1 MKRILLKSALVPAS
15 FGSET
20 RKDIIVAD
28 GRFVKI
34 ADKATDDDADGAE
47 VVDCSRFAVF
57 PAFYN
62 GHSHAAMSILRGY
75 ADDMPLQKWLQ
86 EYIWPFEAKITA
98 NDIEIAARLAVLEM
112 IKSGTVFF
120 ADMYWHREHTM
131 KVVEEMGIRASIG
144 VTFAESL
151 MSPEAIEKNFE
162 FLSKHTGES
171 DRVSLA
177 VAPHSVYT
185 VGEKLLKR
193 CAEFARSENYQ
204 VHVHLSETKQ
214 ELDDCE
220 KQYGCSPVRLLE
232 RAGMLDSNLVAAH
245 CVHFSD
251 DDMKAFVGSGAT
263 AVLNP
268 CSNLKLASGIPPIDR
283 LLRAGANV
291 ALGTDGVSSNN
302 NLDMREEMKF
312 AALLAKVCGG
322 AETLPAGDALKMASV
337 NTARAYGIDA
347 GEIAEG
353 KLADCLLVDIA
364 NERMVPS
371 HDLVSN
377 WVYAADSSCIDS
389 VICNGKFVMRGRRVD
404 GEDDIKKEAEACA
417 KRLAA
422 VAAKS
427 C

>member
-98 NDIEIAARLAVLEM
+98 DDIEIAARLAVLEM

>member
-1 MKRILLKSALVPAS
+1 MKKTLLKSALVPAS

-20 RKDIIVAD
+20 RKDIVIAD

-98 NDIEIAARLAVLEM
+98 DDIEIAARLAVLEM

-171 DRVSLA
+171 ERVSLA

-232 RAGMLDSNLVAAH
+232 RAGMLDRNLVAAH

-364 NERMVPS
+364 NERMLPS